1 MPGTEN
7 DGNNGQ
13 HQSNTTNDEA
23 NSKSTHPSQDGS
35 ITFENSSPQGGE
47 YGGMSASNN
56 GGPDEMDQ
64 GPGSYANIV
73 QCDNASNNG
82 TANGTIANGIT
93 ADTTEGT
100 ESTFALRSRSL
111 FLNNKE
117 MSEMTQ
123 QHWNRESGGIQNQYF
138 QALTEEDKGLP
149 AALRWTFSRR
159 GDRSQSSEDVQVEN
173 IDPSER

>member
-100 ESTFALRSRSL
+100 E
-111 FLNNKE
+111 K

>member
-35 ITFENSSPQGGE
+35 ITFENSSPQGEE
-47 YGGMSASNN
+47 YGGVSASNSE
-56 GGPDEMDQ
+56 GPDEMDQ

-73 QCDNASNNG
+73 QSDNASNNG

-93 ADTTEGT
+93 ADTTEDIQR
-100 ESTFALRSRSL
+100 TFASRSRSL
-111 FLNNKE
+111 FLNNE
-117 MSEMTQ
+117 DTSRMAR
-123 QHWNRESGGIQNQYF
+123 QHWDRESEGLRDQYL
-138 QALTEEDKGLP
+138 QALKEEDKGSP
-149 AALRWTFSRR
+149 VVIPYTFSRR
-159 GDRSQSSEDVQVEN
+159 
-173 IDPSER
+173 